1 VRTPAA
7 AKASAALSLAIWL
20 GVITC
25 GRLIAYL

>member
-1 VRTPAA
+1 VPTPGA
-7 AKASAALSLAIWL
+7 AKASAALSLAIWI